1 VSYFNITQHENN
13 INIALNNM
21 AKTVGAATRH
31 KRATKAVKLTIGSET
46 DNIIKDP
53 VNRSLHYK

>member
-1 VSYFNITQHENN
+1 
-13 INIALNNM
+13 M